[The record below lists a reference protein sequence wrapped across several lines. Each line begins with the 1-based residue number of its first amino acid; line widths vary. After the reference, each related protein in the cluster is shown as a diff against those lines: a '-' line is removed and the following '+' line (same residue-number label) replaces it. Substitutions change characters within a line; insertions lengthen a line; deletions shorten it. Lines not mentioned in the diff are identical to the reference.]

1 MITMRSRHRREKDIA
16 MFTTDRS
23 KLAFSGAFVCFV
35 SWFAISQHSF
45 AQPTSSS
52 NQPGATQP
60 ASSESLNLTGL
71 SNEEKARAY
80 NKEGANLLSLGK
92 SQQAAEMFRKAIA
105 SYPQGA
111 AAHNNLA
118 LVLKELGQ
126 IGEAEKEARLA
137 LKLKPDKGSY
147 HFNLG
152 LILQRQNKQ
161 AEAEPSFREALKS
174 DPMDPE
180 AHYRLAVSLLALS
193 RPSEAEEE
201 AKLAI
206 LMKPNEAPYHR
217 VLADSLL
224 QEKKFDASL
233 CEYRTTV
240 ELDPQGHDVGDVK
253 NKIDYL
259 KQVLKIH

>member
-1 MITMRSRHRREKDIA
+1 MRSPFITEKNIA
-16 MFTTDRS
+16 KFRS
-23 KLAFSGAFVCFV
+23 
-35 SWFAISQHSF
+35 SF
-45 AQPTSSS
+45 AAALVCGLFQATNCQNALAQAPT
-52 NQPGATQP
+52 NGGGGDAKPPVAATN
-60 ASSESLNLTGL
+60 ESLNLTGL
-71 SNEEKARAY
+71 SAEEKARAY
-80 NKEGANLLSLGK
+80 NKEGANLLSQGK
-92 SQQAAEMFRKAIA
+92 SREAAEMFRKAIA
-105 SYPQGA
+105 ANPQGA

-126 IGEAEKEARLA
+126 LAEAEKEARLA
-137 LKLKPDKGSY
+137 LKLKADKGSY

-161 AEAEPSFREALKS
+161 AEAEGCFREALKS

-180 AHYRLAVSLLALS
+180 AHYRLAMTMLALS
-193 RPSEAEEE
+193 RAAEAEEE
-201 AKLAI
+201 VKLAL
-206 LMKPNEAPYHR
+206 LMKPNESSYHR

-224 QEKKFDASL
+224 QGKKYDAAL

-240 ELDPQGHDVGDVK
+240 ELDPQGHDVGDIR